1 MYDVLTDW
9 AGSLGPNLSGTNPG
23 AYDYRLFSSLGYFT
37 SGWGVNLRWR
47 YLPSVN
53 TAEYASQQAI
63 KANNAAVA
71 AGGPGIT
78 LSYTPLSQVETD
90 SYSIFDLSFNWS
102 LTEKFTLRGG
112 ITNLLDEEP
121 VPVGSSTGFPVGT
134 NLAGVCG
141 GAPGCVA
148 PTGFSAPVTGLY
160 NGGYYDT
167 IGRRYFMGFQVN
179 F

>member
-1 MYDVLTDW
+1 MGRL
-9 AGSLGPNLSGTNPG
+9 AGPEPLGYQSG
-23 AYDYRLFSSLGYFT
+23 AYDYRVFT
-37 SGWGVNLRWR
+37 SFSYFPRGWGVNLRWR
-47 YLPSVN
+47 YLPYVN
-53 TAEYASQQAI
+53 GAEYAGEQAI
-63 KANNAAVA
+63 KANNASVA

-102 LTEKFTLRGG
+102 LTQKFTLRGG

-134 NLAGVCG
+134 NLTAVCG

-167 IGRRYFMGFQVN
+167 ISRRYFMGFQVN

>member
-1 MYDVLTDW
+1 M
-9 AGSLGPNLSGTNPG
+9 
-23 AYDYRLFSSLGYFT
+23 
-37 SGWGVNLRWR
+37 
-47 YLPSVN
+47 
-53 TAEYASQQAI
+53 I
-63 KANNAAVA
+63 
-71 AGGPGIT
+71 
-78 LSYTPLSQVETD
+78 LSYTPSAVGDGRDARATEIETD
-90 SYSIFDLSFNWS
+90 SYSIFDMSFNWD
-102 LTEKFTLRGG
+102 LTERFRLRGG

-121 VPVGSSTGFPVGT
+121 PEVGSMAGYPIGT

-148 PTGFSAPVTGLY
+148 PTGPRCPGHGLLY